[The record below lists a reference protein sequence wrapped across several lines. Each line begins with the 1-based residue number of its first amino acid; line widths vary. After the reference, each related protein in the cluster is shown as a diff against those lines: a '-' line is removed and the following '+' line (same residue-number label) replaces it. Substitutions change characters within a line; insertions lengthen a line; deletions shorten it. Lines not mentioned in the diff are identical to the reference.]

1 MRLRNVK
8 GASAKIEASKYIIN
22 DYKSY
27 FGKYK
32 ELFNNDNPICIEIG
46 MGKGDFIKEIA
57 LNNSNIN
64 YIGIEKYDSVIV
76 RAVEKLEDRNLNNL
90 KLIKMDARYIDEV
103 FDREIDIIYLNF
115 SDPWPKD
122 RHAKR
127 RLTSSN
133 FLRKYDSLF
142 VNCKHVIFKTDNRK
156 LFEYSIKELTDYGYT
171 INNISL
177 NLHKDD
183 IPNIETEYEKRF
195 SNLGYPIYMIDVIK
209 K

>member
-90 KLIKMDARYIDEV
+90 KLIKMGARYID
-103 FDREIDIIYLNF
+103 
-115 SDPWPKD
+115 
-122 RHAKR
+122 
-127 RLTSSN
+127 
-133 FLRKYDSLF
+133 
-142 VNCKHVIFKTDNRK
+142 
-156 LFEYSIKELTDYGYT
+156 
-171 INNISL
+171 
-177 NLHKDD
+177 
-183 IPNIETEYEKRF
+183 
-195 SNLGYPIYMIDVIK
+195 
-209 K
+209 